1 MPAAR
6 MGKVVQAFVVE
17 DNPLDVTMLRFA
29 LQQQATWQIELTVAE
44 DGEQAISRL
53 LDTSHG
59 RPDFV
64 ILDLNLPR
72 RDGTE
77 VLQVI
82 RGTPALRNLPVAI
95 FSSSPGDVIQQKLT
109 AAGVFADVHFT
120 KSSDIDEFVELGN
133 VIRRWYEKDVTARD
147 LRGGRDNGGL

>member
-1 MPAAR
+1 
-6 MGKVVQAFVVE
+6 MGRVIQAFVVE
-17 DNPLDVTMLRFA
+17 DNPLDVTLLRFA
-29 LQQQATWQIELTVAE
+29 LQQQATWQVEMTVVE

-53 LDTSHG
+53 LDTSRG

-77 VLQVI
+77 VLQII
-82 RGTPALRNLPVAI
+82 RGTPGLRDLPVAI

-120 KSSDIDEFVELGN
+120 KSSDVDEFMKLGDA
-133 VIRRWYEKDVTARD
+133 IRRWYEKDATARV
-147 LRGGRDNGGL
+147 LP